1 MKQLL
6 PCPTC
11 GHQHIKPS
19 TRTKFKCKNKGCSIW
34 LELSEDLTQLQD
46 HYARKAVDKASKDN
60 WWHQQALIRQRKLN
74 TDYETAKALV
84 LDEHNANTQR
94 MREEARVAKLFPPDP
109 TKTKPKAPKVQ
120 TFTNTTKSIVVMST
134 TADDD
139 TDAPF

>member
-1 MKQLL
+1 MTQLL

-11 GHQHIKPS
+11 GHQHTKPS

-34 LELSEDLTQLQD
+34 LELSEDFTQLQD
-46 HYARKAVDKASKDN
+46 HYARKAADKASKDN

-84 LDEHNANTQR
+84 LAEHNANTQR
-94 MREEARVAKLFPPDP
+94 MREEARVAKLFPPDAP
-109 TKTKPKAPKVQ
+109 TPAPKTQ
-120 TFTNTTKSIVVMST
+120 TFTNNTKPIVAMST
-134 TADDD
+134 TTDDD